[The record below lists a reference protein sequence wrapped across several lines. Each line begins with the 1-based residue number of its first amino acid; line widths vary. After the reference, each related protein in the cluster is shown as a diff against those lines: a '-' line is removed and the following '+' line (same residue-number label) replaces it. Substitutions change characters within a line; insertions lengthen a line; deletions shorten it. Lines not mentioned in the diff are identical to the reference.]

1 MKQLICQEPKQLVY
15 QQVVEPTVQT
25 GHVKIKFMRLVYVEL
40 IFMHGEETSHFQY
53 PRVLGHEI
61 SGTICE
67 VASDITQWK
76 VRQRVAVMPYV
87 ACYECGACKEGKQ
100 IVAKNISYWRSRR
113 RGFVNI

>member
-25 GHVKIKFMRLVYVEL
+25 GHVKIKIHAVGICGTDIHAWGGNQPF
-40 IFMHGEETSHFQY
+40 FQY

-76 VRQRVAVMPYV
+76 VGNVLR
-87 ACYECGACKEGKQ
+87 
-100 IVAKNISYWRSRR
+100 
-113 RGFVNI
+113 